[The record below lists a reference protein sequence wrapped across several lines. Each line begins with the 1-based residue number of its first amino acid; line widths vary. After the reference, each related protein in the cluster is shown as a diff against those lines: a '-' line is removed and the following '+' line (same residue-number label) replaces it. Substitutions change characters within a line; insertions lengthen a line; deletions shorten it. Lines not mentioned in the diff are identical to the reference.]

1 MRNPRSREAASDLFT
16 IRTFVDELEANL
28 AKSRLQAAGIE
39 SMLGRDDCGGMRPS
53 LLWAQGIKLVVRSDD
68 VERAAA
74 VLNDEAKNSNR

>member
-1 MRNPRSREAASDLFT
+1 MRNLRSREAAPDLVT

-53 LLWAQGIKLVVRSDD
+53 LTSAQGIKLVVRSGDAK
-68 VERAAA
+68 RAAA
-74 VLNDEAKNSNR
+74 VLTDEDKNSI